1 LRSVSVGGKDRGFV
15 IGPESRNG
23 NGKSVGTLLNEFVSL
38 VVEYAKEQTVDP
50 IRGLGRYLVFGL
62 IGAFLVAIG
71 GGLAALAA
79 LRLIQAETGNHL
91 RGSLTWAP
99 YTGGFVVAGVGAAW
113 AVLRL
118 RRGLTKVAG
127 AGDERGAP

>member
-1 LRSVSVGGKDRGFV
+1 VGGKDRAFV

-23 NGKSVGTLLNEFVSL
+23 SSKPVGTLLNEFVSL

-50 IRGLGRYLVFGL
+50 IRSLGRYLLFGL
-62 IGAFLVAIG
+62 AGALLMAIG

-99 YTGGFVVAGVGAAW
+99 YTGGFIVAGVGAAW
-113 AVLRL
+113 AALRI
-118 RRGLTKVAG
+118 RRVTSRSGN
-127 AGDERGAP
+127 ERSSG